1 MPGCGLRQHGFQD
14 PALSM
19 GCGVTVAAVREA
31 PARQRAE
38 SLNCR
43 TVGGPR
49 SASAIARSLK
59 NRPPLQ
65 LAVLLA
71 IVLTGVQ
78 VAWAQRT
85 TPPSTSKAA
94 AAGDRKSVIFNWM
107 WYTGMLRGV
116 QEVDAVATLEL
127 QATGM
132 IQVQGQP
139 CKLANYRASIN
150 YQVSGMRVQYMCAL
164 PNGQSRKA
172 IEVVSGAF
180 AWDEDIVGAGL
191 VPGRGT
197 PSPNR
202 AALNERLI
210 RLWSSPQGAPKA
222 AAAGGENTK
231 VAIEDGKPVVTF
243 PIPGVPGTIAKATLN
258 AENQAEYVQTK
269 LGNVVTEFIYEKYDD
284 YNPPDDKVYG
294 YFPGHIV
301 EKRNGVTVLDLTIT
315 QTDVGNLYVAVPVP
329 DSVRTAR

>member
-49 SASAIARSLK
+49 SASAIARGLK

-65 LAVLLA
+65 LAVLIA

-78 VAWAQRT
+78 VAAQRT
-85 TPPSTSKAA
+85 TPPPTSKAA

-243 PIPGVPGTIAKATLN
+243 PIPGVPGAIAKATLN

-284 YNPPDDKVYG
+284 YNSPDDKVYG

-315 QTDVGNLYVAVPVP
+315 QTDVGNLYVVVPVP
-329 DSVRTAR
+329 ESVRTAKP